1 MTEDDKWIAA
11 MSSLI
16 ALSKQAPAGHDILFQ
31 CMEIAKLLLEK
42 NIAYGNSALNPIQ
55 IFAKI
60 PPGDQ
65 LDVRIDDKLN
75 RIKNGSSY
83 AGDNDMLDLVGYIV
97 LKLVDSKRSDSGGR
111 DGKIEEIQGK
121 P

>member
-1 MTEDDKWIAA
+1 MIDDSNWIKE

-16 ALSKQAPAGHDILFQ
+16 SLSKKAPAGTEILFQ
-31 CMEIAKLLLEK
+31 CIQIANMLLEK

-60 PPGDQ
+60 PTGDQ
-65 LDVRIDDKLN
+65 INVRIDDKLN

-83 AGDNDMLDLVGYIV
+83 PGDNDLLDLVGYIV
-97 LKLVDSKRSDSGGR
+97 LKLIDQRCTLGRNNGKAQESSD
-111 DGKIEEIQGK
+111 
-121 P
+121 

>member
-1 MTEDDKWIAA
+1 

-16 ALSKQAPAGHDILFQ
+16 SLSKEAPAGPEILLE
-31 CMEIAKLLLEK
+31 CLNIATLLLEK

-60 PPGDQ
+60 PAGDQ

-75 RIKNGSSY
+75 RIKNGSVY
-83 AGDNDMLDLVGYIV
+83 AGDNDMFDLVGYLV
-97 LKLVDSKRSDSGGR
+97 LKLVDSKDTRLRR
-111 DGKIEEIQGK
+111 DNGKTEES
-121 P
+121 

>member
-1 MTEDDKWIAA
+1 MIEDKKMISI
-11 MSSLI
+11 MSDLI
-16 ALSKQAPAGHDILFQ
+16 NLSKKAPAVPEILLECVQ
-31 CMEIAKLLLEK
+31 IANMLIEK

-65 LDVRIDDKLN
+65 IDVRIDDKLN

-97 LKLVDSKRSDSGGR
+97 LKLIDQKTMLSRRNDGQTEESSG
-111 DGKIEEIQGK
+111 
-121 P
+121 

>member
-1 MTEDDKWIAA
+1 MIEDKKMIAI
-11 MSSLI
+11 MSDLI
-16 ALSKQAPAGHDILFQ
+16 NLSKKAPAGPEILFKCVQ
-31 CMEIAKLLLEK
+31 IANMLIEK

-65 LDVRIDDKLN
+65 IDVRIDDKLN

-83 AGDNDMLDLVGYIV
+83 TGDNDMLDLVGYIV
-97 LKLVDSKRSDSGGR
+97 LKLIDQKGTLFRR
-111 DGKIEEIQGK
+111 NDGKTEES
-121 P
+121 

>member
-1 MTEDDKWIAA
+1 MTEDEKWIGV
-11 MSSLI
+11 MRELI
-16 ALSKQAPAGHDILFQ
+16 ELSKQAPAGP
-31 CMEIAKLLLEK
+31 ELLLQCVEVANLLLKK

-65 LDVRIDDKLN
+65 IDVRIDDKLN

-97 LKLVDSKRSDSGGR
+97 LKLVDNKNTMLRR
-111 DGKIEEIQGK
+111 DNGKTEES
-121 P
+121 

>member
-1 MTEDDKWIAA
+1 MIEDEKWIGV

-16 ALSKQAPAGHDILFQ
+16 KLSKDAPAGPDILFQ
-31 CMEIAKLLLEK
+31 CCKIIKMLLEK
-42 NIAYGNSALNPIQ
+42 NIAYGNSALEPIQ
-55 IFAKI
+55 IFAKT

-65 LDVRIDDKLN
+65 IDVRIDDKLN

-97 LKLVDSKRSDSGGR
+97 LKLINQKDS
-111 DGKIEEIQGK
+111 
-121 P
+121 

>member
-1 MTEDDKWIAA
+1 MIEDEKWIGL
-11 MSSLI
+11 MRELI
-16 ALSKQAPAGHDILFQ
+16 ELSKQAPAGP
-31 CMEIAKLLLEK
+31 ELLLQCVEVANLLLKK

-65 LDVRIDDKLN
+65 IDVRIDDKLN

-83 AGDNDMLDLVGYIV
+83 AGDNDILDLVGYLV
-97 LKLVDSKRSDSGGR
+97 LKLVDSKDTRLRR
-111 DGKIEEIQGK
+111 DNGKTEES
-121 P
+121 

>member
-1 MTEDDKWIAA
+1 MIEDEKWIGA
-11 MSSLI
+11 MRELI
-16 ALSKQAPAGHDILFQ
+16 ELSKQAPAGP
-31 CMEIAKLLLEK
+31 ELLLQCVEVANLLLKK

-65 LDVRIDDKLN
+65 IDVRIDDKLN

-83 AGDNDMLDLVGYIV
+83 AGDNDILDLVGYLV
-97 LKLVDSKRSDSGGR
+97 LKLVDSKDTRLRR
-111 DGKIEEIQGK
+111 DNGKTEES
-121 P
+121 

>member
-1 MTEDDKWIAA
+1 M
-11 MSSLI
+11 LI
-16 ALSKQAPAGHDILFQ
+16 
-31 CMEIAKLLLEK
+31 EK

-65 LDVRIDDKLN
+65 IDVRIDDKLN

-97 LKLVDSKRSDSGGR
+97 LKLIDQKNMLSRRNDGQTEESSG
-111 DGKIEEIQGK
+111 
-121 P
+121 

>member
-1 MTEDDKWIAA
+1 MIEDEKWIGA
-11 MSSLI
+11 MSDLI
-16 ALSKQAPAGHDILFQ
+16 ALSKEAPAGPEILFQ
-31 CMEIAKLLLEK
+31 CIEIASMLLKK

-75 RIKNGSSY
+75 RIKNSQKYS
-83 AGDNDMLDLVGYIV
+83 GDNDILDLVGYLI
-97 LKLVDSKRSDSGGR
+97 LKMIHNK
-111 DGKIEEIQGK
+111 KEK
-121 P
+121 

>member
-1 MTEDDKWIAA
+1 MIEDEKWIGL
-11 MSSLI
+11 MRELI
-16 ALSKQAPAGHDILFQ
+16 ELSKEAPAGPELLLQ
-31 CMEIAKLLLEK
+31 CVEIANLLLKK

-65 LDVRIDDKLN
+65 IDVRIDDKLT

-83 AGDNDMLDLVGYIV
+83 AGDNDVLDLVGYLV
-97 LKLVDSKRSDSGGR
+97 LKLVDSKDTRIRR
-111 DGKIEEIQGK
+111 DNGKTEES
-121 P
+121 

>member
-1 MTEDDKWIAA
+1 MIEDKKWIGL
-11 MSSLI
+11 MRELI
-16 ALSKQAPAGHDILFQ
+16 ELSKEAPAGPELLLQ
-31 CMEIAKLLLEK
+31 CVEIANLLLKK

-65 LDVRIDDKLN
+65 IDVRIDDKLN

-83 AGDNDMLDLVGYIV
+83 AGDNDVLDLVGYLV
-97 LKLVDSKRSDSGGR
+97 LKLVDSKDTRIRR
-111 DGKIEEIQGK
+111 DNGKTEES
-121 P
+121 

>member
-1 MTEDDKWIAA
+1 MIEDKKMISI
-11 MSSLI
+11 MSDLI
-16 ALSKQAPAGHDILFQ
+16 NLSKKAPAGPEILLECVQ
-31 CMEIAKLLLEK
+31 IANMLIEK

-65 LDVRIDDKLN
+65 IDVRIDDKLN

-97 LKLVDSKRSDSGGR
+97 LKLIDQKTMLSRRNDGQTEESSG
-111 DGKIEEIQGK
+111 
-121 P
+121 

>member
-1 MTEDDKWIAA
+1 MIEDKKMIAI
-11 MSSLI
+11 MSDLI
-16 ALSKQAPAGHDILFQ
+16 NLSKKAPAGPEILLECVQ
-31 CMEIAKLLLEK
+31 IANMLIEK

-65 LDVRIDDKLN
+65 IDVRIDDKLN

-97 LKLVDSKRSDSGGR
+97 LKLIDQKSNLFRR
-111 DGKIEEIQGK
+111 NDGKTEESSDQ
-121 P
+121 

>member
-1 MTEDDKWIAA
+1 MIEDEKWIGA
-11 MSSLI
+11 MSNLI
-16 ALSKQAPAGHDILFQ
+16 KLSKDAPAGQEILFECVQ
-31 CMEIAKLLLEK
+31 ITNMLLEK

-65 LDVRIDDKLN
+65 IDVRIDDKLN

-97 LKLVDSKRSDSGGR
+97 LKLIDQKSTRPR
-111 DGKIEEIQGK
+111 RHDGETKEV
-121 P
+121 

>member
-1 MTEDDKWIAA
+1 MRE
-11 MSSLI
+11 LI
-16 ALSKQAPAGHDILFQ
+16 ELSKQAPAGP
-31 CMEIAKLLLEK
+31 ELLLQCVEVANLLLKK

-65 LDVRIDDKLN
+65 IDVRIDDKLN

-83 AGDNDMLDLVGYIV
+83 AGDNDILDLVGYLV
-97 LKLVDSKRSDSGGR
+97 LKLVDSKDTRLRR
-111 DGKIEEIQGK
+111 DNGKTEES
-121 P
+121 

>member
-1 MTEDDKWIAA
+1 MIEDEKWIGV
-11 MSSLI
+11 MSELI
-16 ALSKQAPAGHDILFQ
+16 RLSKDAPAGPEILFE
-31 CMEIAKLLLEK
+31 CIEITNLLLKK

-65 LDVRIDDKLN
+65 IDVRIDDKLN

-83 AGDNDMLDLVGYIV
+83 AGDNDILDLVGYLV
-97 LKLVDSKRSDSGGR
+97 LKLVDNKDTKLRR
-111 DGKIEEIQGK
+111 DNGKTEES
-121 P
+121 

>member
-1 MTEDDKWIAA
+1 MIEDKKMIAI
-11 MSSLI
+11 MSDLI
-16 ALSKQAPAGHDILFQ
+16 NLSKKAPAGPEILLECVQ
-31 CMEIAKLLLEK
+31 IANMLIEK

-65 LDVRIDDKLN
+65 IDVRIDDKLN

-83 AGDNDMLDLVGYIV
+83 AGDNDVLDLIGYLI
-97 LKLVDSKRSDSGGR
+97 LKMTYNK
-111 DGKIEEIQGK
+111 KINQ
-121 P
+121 

>member
-1 MTEDDKWIAA
+1 MIEDEKW
-11 MSSLI
+11 MGLMKELI
-16 ALSKQAPAGHDILFQ
+16 ELSKQAPAGP
-31 CMEIAKLLLEK
+31 ELLLQCVEVANLLLKK

-65 LDVRIDDKLN
+65 IDVRIDDKLN

-83 AGDNDMLDLVGYIV
+83 AGDNDILDLVGYLV
-97 LKLVDSKRSDSGGR
+97 LKLVDSKDTRLRR
-111 DGKIEEIQGK
+111 DNGKTEES
-121 P
+121 

>member
-1 MTEDDKWIAA
+1 MIQDEKWINT

-16 ALSKQAPAGHDILFQ
+16 SLSKEAPAGPEILLE
-31 CMEIAKLLLEK
+31 CLNIATLLLEK

-60 PPGDQ
+60 PAGDQ

-75 RIKNGSSY
+75 RIKNGSVY
-83 AGDNDMLDLVGYIV
+83 AGDNDMFDLVGYLV
-97 LKLVDSKRSDSGGR
+97 LKLVDSKDTRLRR
-111 DGKIEEIQGK
+111 DNGKTEES
-121 P
+121 

>member
-1 MTEDDKWIAA
+1 MIEDEKWIGV
-11 MSSLI
+11 MSELI
-16 ALSKQAPAGHDILFQ
+16 RLSKEAPAGPEILLECVQ
-31 CMEIAKLLLEK
+31 IANMLLEK

-65 LDVRIDDKLN
+65 IDVRIDDKLN

-83 AGDNDMLDLVGYIV
+83 TGDNDMLDLVGYIV
-97 LKLVDSKRSDSGGR
+97 LKLIDQKGTLFRR
-111 DGKIEEIQGK
+111 NDGKTEES
-121 P
+121 

>member
-1 MTEDDKWIAA
+1 MIQDEKWIKT

-16 ALSKQAPAGHDILFQ
+16 SLSKEAPAGPEILLE
-31 CMEIAKLLLEK
+31 CLNIATLLLEK

-60 PPGDQ
+60 PAGDQ

-75 RIKNGSSY
+75 RIKNGSVY

-97 LKLVDSKRSDSGGR
+97 LKLVSQQGQSIGR
-111 DGKIEEIQGK
+111 QDEDTKEYYD
-121 P
+121 

>member
-1 MTEDDKWIAA
+1 VQIAN
-11 MSSLI
+11 MLI
-16 ALSKQAPAGHDILFQ
+16 
-31 CMEIAKLLLEK
+31 EK

-65 LDVRIDDKLN
+65 IDVRIDDKLN

-83 AGDNDMLDLVGYIV
+83 AGDNDVLDLIGYLI
-97 LKLVDSKRSDSGGR
+97 LKMTYNK
-111 DGKIEEIQGK
+111 KINQ
-121 P
+121 

>member
-1 MTEDDKWIAA
+1 MIEDEKWIAA
-11 MSSLI
+11 MSDLI
-16 ALSKQAPAGHDILFQ
+16 ELSKKAPAGPEILLE
-31 CMEIAKLLLEK
+31 CLSIANMLLEK
-42 NIAYGNSALNPIQ
+42 NVAYGNSALNPIQ

-75 RIKNGSSY
+75 RIKNGSTY

-97 LKLVDSKRSDSGGR
+97 LKLVDQKRVRQSGGN
-111 DGKIEEIQGK
+111 DGTTQEGSE
-121 P
+121 

>member
-1 MTEDDKWIAA
+1 MIEDEKWIGL
-11 MSSLI
+11 MRELI
-16 ALSKQAPAGHDILFQ
+16 ELSKEAPAGPELLLQ
-31 CMEIAKLLLEK
+31 CVEIANLLLKK

-65 LDVRIDDKLN
+65 IDVRIDDKLN

-83 AGDNDMLDLVGYIV
+83 AGDNDVLDLVGYLV
-97 LKLVDSKRSDSGGR
+97 LKLVDSKDTRIRR
-111 DGKIEEIQGK
+111 DNGKTEES
-121 P
+121 

>member
-1 MTEDDKWIAA
+1 MTEDEKWIGV
-11 MSSLI
+11 MRELI
-16 ALSKQAPAGHDILFQ
+16 ELSKQAPAGP
-31 CMEIAKLLLEK
+31 ELLLQCVEVANLLLKK

-65 LDVRIDDKLN
+65 IDVRIDDKLN

-83 AGDNDMLDLVGYIV
+83 AGDNDILDLVGYLV
-97 LKLVDSKRSDSGGR
+97 LKLVDNKDIILRRSN
-111 DGKIEEIQGK
+111 GKTEES
-121 P
+121 

>member
-1 MTEDDKWIAA
+1 MIKDEKWINT

-16 ALSKQAPAGHDILFQ
+16 SLSKEAPAGPEILLE
-31 CMEIAKLLLEK
+31 CLNIATLLLEK

-60 PPGDQ
+60 PAGDQ

-75 RIKNGSSY
+75 RIKNGQGY
-83 AGDNDMLDLVGYIV
+83 PGDNDILDLVGYLI
-97 LKLVDSKRSDSGGR
+97 LKMVQNK
-111 DGKIEEIQGK
+111 KEK
-121 P
+121 